1 MQVDHDE
8 VAVAKLIG
16 SRMAEARMLCKLPIH
31 IAADRMDVSAQW
43 LEQLENGID
52 ATAIPLKTIRR
63 ASLIYD
69 VSTDFLLA
77 FSDDWE
83 VAEETKMGREIG
95 AWIYHEQEKLFA
107 QWAAKQM
114 RMERQV
120 EAMAAM
126 VAVLPAEI
134 EAVGEA
140 LNAFKQMN
148 TDFDKLP
155 AGSML
160 QFRIRRAHEKAQEAR
175 CALVRHKVIPA

>member
-1 MQVDHDE
+1 MIDKDE
-8 VAVAKLIG
+8 VEIAKMVG

-52 ATAIPLKTIRR
+52 ATAIPLKIIRR

-114 RMERQV
+114 QLERQV
-120 EAMAAM
+120 EAMAAVVGM
-126 VAVLPAEI
+126 LPSEI

-155 AGSML
+155 AGSKL
-160 QFRIRRAHEKAQEAR
+160 QYRVNRANEQAHAAR
-175 CALVRHKVIPA
+175 CALVRHKVIPI